1 MMAKSHYWV
10 VSDAVAY
17 MKKFGDD
24 AEKSALQTFELAYG
38 SNKPL
43 EEIPP
48 HQSAVERLVGFE
60 SLHTDKFGDLALSL
74 RGIPGAGKRN
84 VVGLGFHMFTAFN
97 HFINPLP
104 DADVPWPNSSGYAYE
119 TSSMKGIDSLVV
131 KGISDH
137 LLGVVDVENSLVL
150 ERLRTSWQA
159 DENAWAQN
167 FSQSLSTTKFAPW
180 NVLAGVYYE
189 HLLDHH
195 YQPLEVRG
203 PNQFIVGAQLI
214 GPVVHAAADACSV
227 QHVRS
232 TLGFGHVIWEN
243 YLKSKCYNR
252 QINANVQMIR
262 DFFTDP
268 AFSELPTRQE
278 GPLTG
283 CLDIGA
289 FVNRLAI
296 KTAERLQMSTRQD
309 WRTLWR
315 AGDDFWRGYLLG
327 AAMREDAEYLY
338 NMAVAATVKVLI
350 RSYED
355 LVRRG
360 ILSPGSG
367 LTNPEKLPRLD
378 LVQDNYPAL
387 PEKKLIDGVPSEEVM
402 PVPFSKAEDILGFQ
416 PIGRNDLEQH
426 LRDLAALMEGSG
438 PNQSALKKLLARIED
453 QLVQQYQKMSL
464 KAGDSFCPLRALE
477 KLPLDSDLSA
487 HFGSATFRMPSSEE
501 CDDPQLFEKYMQ
513 MSDAHAAKAYQ
524 LQLTQLIA
532 GLKFTL
538 GKFHAQPGV
547 AEQFKRVVVHMET
560 LRDQAI
566 QQWTTTDA
574 TYELSSH
581 SRAASDRSLGKEP
594 ETESVPGRIFRAVL
608 DWLSPLTHIPV
619 TALATAAAAVL
630 LLVVLI
636 PHGVEEPFIGVSS
649 EKWEKPQITLMAPKS
664 VTKKP
669 IKEAEVSKPRLA
681 VLLYFKGFKKRP
693 SQQQIDALYKA
704 ARPKGPG
711 ADRFD
716 IVSPEKVGEAIA
728 AAKETSAGIDRALEL
743 LKDRLNV
750 TRAVVVTITPKG
762 DAFLVESAFQDLDT
776 GKVNI
781 MKPDQPVKAEELRQT
796 IEKSVATH
804 ITNNQTDS

>member
-17 MKKFGDD
+17 IKKFGSEAD
-24 AEKSALQTFELAYG
+24 KSALQTFELAYG
-38 SNKPL
+38 AKKPL
-43 EEIPP
+43 AEIPP

-74 RGIPGAGKRN
+74 RGIPGPTKRN

-119 TSSMKGIDSLVV
+119 TSSMRGIDSLVV

-137 LLGVVDVENSLVL
+137 LLGIVDVENSLVL

-159 DENAWAQN
+159 GEEAWDQN
-167 FSQSLSTTKFAPW
+167 FNRSLSATKFAPW
-180 NVLAGVYYE
+180 NVLARFYYE
-189 HLLDHH
+189 QLIEYH
-195 YQPLEVRG
+195 YEPLEVRG
-203 PNQFIVGAQLI
+203 PNQFIVGAQLM

-252 QINANVQMIR
+252 QINANVQTIR
-262 DFFTDP
+262 EFFADP
-268 AFSELPTRQE
+268 LFFQPPTIQE

-289 FVNRLAI
+289 FVNCLAI

-309 WRTLWR
+309 WQKLWR
-315 AGDDFWRGYLLG
+315 AGDDFWRRYLLG

-367 LTNPEKLPRLD
+367 LTYPKKLPRLD

-402 PVPFSKAEDILGFQ
+402 PVPFSKAEDILGFHPKGPNELQ
-416 PIGRNDLEQH
+416 QH
-426 LRDLAALMEGSG
+426 LHDLNALMQAPGS
-438 PNQSALKKLLARIED
+438 NLMALKKLLGRIED
-453 QLVQQYQKMSL
+453 QLIQQYERMSCQE
-464 KAGDSFCPLRALE
+464 GESFCPLRALE
-477 KLPLDSDLSA
+477 KIPLESDLSA
-487 HFGSATFRMPSSEE
+487 HFGAATFRMPSSEE
-501 CDDPQLFEKYMQ
+501 CDDPQLFEKYIR
-513 MSDAHAAKAYQ
+513 MSDAHAAKAYE
-524 LQLTQLIA
+524 LQLTQIIA
-532 GLKFTL
+532 GLKFAL
-538 GKFHAQPGV
+538 RKFQGQPAVVERFNRVLENIEAVRGEAVGKWATSV
-547 AEQFKRVVVHMET
+547 A
-560 LRDQAI
+560 A
-566 QQWTTTDA
+566 
-574 TYELSSH
+574 YEVSS
-581 SRAASDRSLGKEP
+581 SARAASDRSPEKEAGA
-594 ETESVPGRIFRAVL
+594 ESVSGRIFKAVL
-608 DWLSPLTHIPV
+608 DWLSPLTRVPV
-619 TALATAAAAVL
+619 TALATVAAAVL
-630 LLVVLI
+630 LVVVLI

-693 SQQQIDALYKA
+693 PQQEIDAWYRA
-704 ARPKGPG
+704 AQPRGPA

-716 IVSPEKVGEAIA
+716 VVSPEKVSKAISGVKEAG
-728 AAKETSAGIDRALEL
+728 AGIDQALEV
-743 LKDRLNV
+743 LKERLNI
-750 TRAVVVTITPKG
+750 TRAIMVTITAKG
-762 DAFLVESAFQDLDT
+762 DAFFVESAFKDLDA

-781 MKPDQPVKAEELRQT
+781 IKPEQPVKGEALRQS
-796 IEKSVATH
+796 IEKSVAAQ
-804 ITNNQTDS
+804 ITSNETDS